1 MYGLQQIRPLLGKLG
16 EQGVDCVIAGGFAVF
31 LWAERY
37 APTDARY
44 AALEPF
50 TSVDL
55 DLIGDRDE
63 AIAIGRALSVKPKL
77 NSGTDPGPNAG
88 TLLVP
93 GLGGRGR
100 LRIDVLTGV
109 FGCTYPE
116 AFSSAQPFFFP
127 DGTSTKVLDPFLCLQ
142 SKVLN
147 LLSLDQKTRRDQP
160 HTIIAMLNL
169 ENRTRE
175 LIKSGIPGAD
185 REVLSVTERTFRL
198 ALSGDGQQVAKRFG
212 ITVETAIPTELFA
225 AGGEKLAKFA
235 ERRLPQLN
243 EKLQTKRSRLEL
255 LGHSQVSPSLSSSK
269 SHRGDSAVAWRITA
283 F

>member
-1 MYGLQQIRPLLGKLG
+1 MYDLGQIRPFLGKLG
-16 EQGVDCVIAGGFAVF
+16 DQGVDCVVAGGFAIF

-37 APTDARY
+37 ARTDSRY

-50 TSVDL
+50 ASVDL

-77 NSGTDPGPNAG
+77 NSGTDPGPNAA
-88 TLLVP
+88 TLIVP
-93 GLGGRGR
+93 GVGGRGR
-100 LRIDVLTGV
+100 LRIDVLTSV

-116 AFSSAQPFFFP
+116 AFSSAQLFTFP

-147 LLSLDQKTRRDQP
+147 LLNLDQKARRDQP
-160 HTIIAMLNL
+160 HTKIAMLNL

-175 LIKSGIPGAD
+175 LIKSPMPGAD
-185 REVLSVTERTFRL
+185 RDVLNLTERTFRF

-212 ITVETAIPTELFA
+212 ITLEDAIPTDLFA

-243 EKLQTKRSRLEL
+243 EKLKTKRSRIDL
-255 LGHSQVSPSLSSSK
+255 PSY
-269 SHRGDSAVAWRITA
+269 GQD
-283 F
+283 